1 MRPGH
6 DSSSHRAGHPDFGHA
21 SVSRNSAQAAS
32 PEGTVENLQ
41 VVSGRPLLIRAAVE
55 AVTQWRY
62 RPTLLNGNPTRV
74 DTTITANFSLSN

>member
-1 MRPGH
+1 M
-6 DSSSHRAGHPDFGHA
+6 
-21 SVSRNSAQAAS
+21 
-32 PEGTVENLQ
+32 ENLQ
-41 VVSGRPLLIRAAVE
+41 VVSGHPILIRAAVE